1 MAFSVILIS
10 NIYPLISV
18 SRAGSAIQCMA
29 DKSQVPGDILNTYCW
44 ISSTF
49 TLPKHYTC
57 EPGETCLS
65 GGVGPEEEEDE
76 RVYHAYYQWVPF
88 FLFFQVTMGK
98 KYPRYL

>member
-1 MAFSVILIS
+1 
-10 NIYPLISV
+10 
-18 SRAGSAIQCMA
+18 MA

-98 KYPRYL
+98 KYLRYFMTVAKIEGYHVLFSSLVLEAIGGRKI